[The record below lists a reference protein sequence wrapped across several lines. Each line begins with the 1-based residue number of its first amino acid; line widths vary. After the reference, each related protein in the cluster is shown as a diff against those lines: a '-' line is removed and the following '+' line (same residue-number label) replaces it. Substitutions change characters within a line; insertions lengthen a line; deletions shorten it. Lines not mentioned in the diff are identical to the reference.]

1 MIDIHSHILPGMDDG
16 AQTLDES
23 LEMAKLA
30 VEDGIE
36 KMVAT
41 PHLFRGNNLHKNL
54 GTINSLRNKL
64 TEALEENNID
74 LQIFIGAE
82 VHISHNLLDEI
93 KQHRENLVINNSS
106 YLIVE
111 FPPDHIF
118 SGVKQ
123 LFFDLMSEGLIPIIA
138 HPERNSV
145 FMRTPEL
152 LFDLVQMGGLCQ
164 VNSGSFAGLYGSR
177 SQEAAIQFLKLNF
190 VHFMGSDCH
199 NTKASKPKISASVK
213 AVASIIGEERA
224 EALVKDNPLA
234 VLDDKEIPELPE
246 PKNLREKKKSFK
258 IKLPSFFKR

>member
-1 MIDIHSHILPGMDDG
+1 MIDIHSHILPGVDDG

-41 PHLFRGNNLHKNL
+41 PHLFRGNSLHKNFD
-54 GTINSLRNKL
+54 TINSVKNKL
-64 TEALEENNID
+64 AEALEENNIS
-74 LQIFIGAE
+74 LQLFTGAE

-111 FPPDHIF
+111 FPSDHIF

-145 FMRTPEL
+145 FRRSPEL

-164 VNSGSFAGLYGSR
+164 VNSGSFAGLYGTR
-177 SQEAAIQFLKLNF
+177 AQEAAIQFLKLNF

-199 NTKASKPKISASVK
+199 NTKASKPKISASFK

-224 EALVKDNPLA
+224 KALVKDNPAA

-246 PKNLREKKKSFK
+246 PENLREKKKSFK
-258 IKLPSFFKR
+258 IKLPSFFKH